1 MKPPP
6 PLVLVLWCHFS
17 DELVAT
23 TYIVKLRE
31 QGIQVKLL
39 GLEGRRLRGAH
50 GLTLLP
56 DFTLDQAWQ
65 RVTMVRAIIL
75 PFETARLLHYLND
88 PRLFNLLQQTLDH
101 GATLLLKR
109 NTACEVL
116 AQLAERL
123 ERDVG
128 SLQKACE
135 ENDQL
140 SSLIFQIQKENL
152 L

>member
-1 MKPPP
+1 M
-6 PLVLVLWCHFS
+6 
-17 DELVAT
+17 
-23 TYIVKLRE
+23 
-31 QGIQVKLL
+31 
-39 GLEGRRLRGAH
+39 RGAH

-101 GATLLLKR
+101 GATLRLKR
-109 NTACEVL
+109 NTECEVL
-116 AQLAERL
+116 AQLSERL
-123 ERDVG
+123 QRDVG

>member
-75 PFETARLLHYLND
+75 PF
-88 PRLFNLLQQTLDH
+88 
-101 GATLLLKR
+101 
-109 NTACEVL
+109 
-116 AQLAERL
+116 
-123 ERDVG
+123 
-128 SLQKACE
+128 
-135 ENDQL
+135 
-140 SSLIFQIQKENL
+140 
-152 L
+152 